1 MFFSFFLLQ
10 ILSDIIASRFPQQ
23 PVINEATETTKT
35 EKIKKEK
42 EGESEA
48 KDTNNSGLISKEK
61 KYEEDKEII
70 FNVDPHCTE
79 CHAPSRPDPT
89 HNELMM
95 YLHALSYTGPNWG
108 YRTDPPE
115 WAREYLKDL

>member
-1 MFFSFFLLQ
+1 MLQ

-23 PVINEATETTKT
+23 PVIDETIDTTKT
-35 EKIKKEK
+35 EEIKKERNEEE
-42 EGESEA
+42 EGGSESDS
-48 KDTNNSGLISKEK
+48 KGTSSSGFISKER
-61 KYEEDKEII
+61 KYDKDKEII

-79 CHAPSRPDPT
+79 CHAPSRPDPA
-89 HNELMM
+89 HNELIM